1 MYNRCKSFEKE
12 MKAMSTARIS
22 VNVNKDVKQAAQKV
36 LGEIGMDL
44 TTAID
49 LLLRTIVREERI
61 PFNLQT
67 ERAYRND
74 AYMQYVRFELEKSK
88 LEAADPNTKW
98 VSHDEMIDKLRAQR
112 EARG

>member
-1 MYNRCKSFEKE
+1 
-12 MKAMSTARIS
+12 MSTARIS
-22 VNVNKDVKQAAQKV
+22 VNVDGEVKQNAQRI

-67 ERAYRND
+67 EKSYRE
-74 AYMQYVRFELEKSK
+74 ATHREYIKAELEKAR
-88 LEAADPNTKW
+88 LEAAGPNTEW
-98 VSHDEMIDKLRAQR
+98 LSHDDVMSSLKAQR
-112 EARG
+112 EARK

>member
-1 MYNRCKSFEKE
+1 MPN
-12 MKAMSTARIS
+12 ARIS
-22 VNVNKDVKQAAQKV
+22 VNVDSEVKQDAQKV

-67 ERAYRND
+67 ERAYRE
-74 AYMQYVRFELEKSK
+74 AAHREYIKLELEKAK
-88 LEAADPNTKW
+88 LEAADPDTKW
-98 VSHDEMIDKLRAQR
+98 RTHDEVMTSLKAQR
-112 EARG
+112 EARR

>member
-1 MYNRCKSFEKE
+1 
-12 MKAMSTARIS
+12 MSNARIS
-22 VNVNKDVKQAAQKV
+22 VNIDSEVKQEAQKI
-36 LGEIGMDL
+36 LSEIGMDL

-67 ERAYRND
+67 EKAYRE
-74 AYMQYVRFELEKSK
+74 ASHGAYVRAELERAK

-98 VSHDEMIDKLRAQR
+98 RSHDEVMASLRTQR
-112 EARG
+112 EARGSV

>member
-1 MYNRCKSFEKE
+1 
-12 MKAMSTARIS
+12 MSTARIS
-22 VNVNKDVKQAAQKV
+22 VNIDGEIKQNAQKI

-67 ERAYRND
+67 ERAYHDNVYR
-74 AYMQYVRFELEKSK
+74 QYIKAELDKSK
-88 LEAADPNTKW
+88 SEAADPNTKW
-98 VSHDEMIDKLRAQR
+98 ISHDEVMDRLKAQR
-112 EARG
+112 GARE

>member
-1 MYNRCKSFEKE
+1 
-12 MKAMSTARIS
+12 MSTARIS
-22 VNVNKDVKQAAQKV
+22 VNVDRNVKQDAQKI

-67 ERAYRND
+67 EKAYRND
-74 AYMQYVRFELEKSK
+74 AYREYVKFELEKSK

-98 VSHDEMIDKLRAQR
+98 VSHDEVIGKLRAQR

>member
-1 MYNRCKSFEKE
+1 
-12 MKAMSTARIS
+12 MSTARIS
-22 VNVNKDVKQAAQKV
+22 VNVDKEVKQDAQKI
-36 LGEIGMDL
+36 LSEIGMDL

-67 ERAYRND
+67 EKAYYEAAHREYIRA
-74 AYMQYVRFELEKSK
+74 ELEKAK

-98 VSHDEMIDKLRAQR
+98 RTHDEVMDTLKAQI
-112 EARG
+112 EARR

>member
-1 MYNRCKSFEKE
+1 
-12 MKAMSTARIS
+12 MSSARIS
-22 VNVNKDVKQAAQKV
+22 VNIDSEVKQGAQKI

-67 ERAYRND
+67 ERAYRE
-74 AYMQYVRFELEKSK
+74 AAHREYIKIELEKAK

-98 VSHDEMIDKLRAQR
+98 RTHDDVMTSLKAQR
-112 EARG
+112 EARRSV